1 MSQFIADQVLK
12 IQVLPQGRAGV
23 SFLNWKID
31 PLPLAQRPCSDANNF
46 AGCGLYGICFDDQL
60 IYIGSYLGTNRN
72 GSNFEGDVV
81 SQRWWT
87 HIGAIT
93 SRGHKLHIAKSAI
106 KKLRDKL
113 TETHPMVIG
122 FSSNNDHEL
131 LHKDNGNLGPI
142 RRLLYAANHGQT
154 FLNPNADPCE
164 VLKRFKFTYVR
175 LSPTTTNLTSA
186 SIKAHIED
194 AEKSLIKSWAPVCNT
209 THVPKA
215 ATAVNV
221 QCHEVERLLS
231 EALRTS

>member
-12 IQVLPQGRAGV
+12 VQVLPQGRAGV

-31 PLPLAQRPCSDANNF
+31 PLPLSHRPGSDAKDF

-60 IYIGSYLGTNRN
+60 IYLGSYLGTNRN

-106 KKLRDKL
+106 NKLREKL
-113 TETHPMVIG
+113 TQTHPMVIG

-142 RRLLYAANHGQT
+142 KRLLFAANQGQT
-154 FLNPNADPCE
+154 FLNSNTDPRE

-175 LSPTTTNLTSA
+175 ITPTTENLTSA
-186 SIKAHIED
+186 FLKAHIEH
-194 AEKSLIKSWAPVCNT
+194 AEKSLIKSLAPVCNT
-209 THVPKA
+209 THVPRA
-215 ATAVNV
+215 ATAVHV
-221 QCHEVERLLS
+221 PCHELERLLS
-231 EALRTS
+231 EALRAS

>member
-1 MSQFIADQVLK
+1 MAQFFADQVLS

-31 PLPLAQRPCSDANNF
+31 PLPLAHRPGSDAKDF

-60 IYIGSYLGTNRN
+60 IYIGSYLGTNRK
-72 GSNFEGDVV
+72 GSNFEGDIV

-106 KKLRDKL
+106 KILSDTL
-113 TETHPMVIG
+113 MENHPLVIG
-122 FSSNNDHEL
+122 FRSSNDPKL

-142 RRLLYAANHGQT
+142 KRLLFAATKSQIFFNSNT
-154 FLNPNADPCE
+154 DPQQ
-164 VLKRFKFTYVR
+164 VLRRFRFTYVR
-175 LSPTTTNLTSA
+175 IYPTYTDLTSA
-186 SIKAHIED
+186 AIKAHIEH
-194 AEKSLIKSWAPVCNT
+194 AEKSLIKYLAPVCNT

-215 ATAVNV
+215 ATAVHV
-221 QCHEVERLLS
+221 PCQDVERLLS
-231 EALRTS
+231 EALKIS

>member
-12 IQVLPQGRAGV
+12 IQVLPKGRAGV

-31 PLPLAQRPCSDANNF
+31 PLPLGHRPGADAKDF
-46 AGCGLYGICFDDQL
+46 VGCGLYGICFDDRL
-60 IYIGSYLGTNRN
+60 IYLGSYLGTNRN

-93 SRGHKLHIAKSAI
+93 SRGHKLHIAKFTI
-106 KKLRDKL
+106 NKLREKL
-113 TETHPMVIG
+113 TETHSMVIG
-122 FSSNNDHEL
+122 FSSNNDHKL

-142 RRLLYAANHGQT
+142 RRLLFAANQCQD
-154 FLNPNADPCE
+154 FLNSNADPRE

-175 LSPTTTNLTSA
+175 INTTPSKDTSELL
-186 SIKAHIED
+186 KAHIEH
-194 AEKSLIKSWAPVCNT
+194 AEKSLIKSLAPVCNT

-215 ATAVNV
+215 ATAVHV
-221 QCHEVERLLS
+221 PCQDVERLLS
-231 EALRTS
+231 EALKIS

>member
-31 PLPLAQRPCSDANNF
+31 PLPLSQRPGSDADDF

-60 IYIGSYLGTNRN
+60 IYIGSYLGTNRD

-106 KKLRDKL
+106 NKLRDKL

-122 FSSNNDHEL
+122 FSSNHDQDL

-142 RRLLYAANHGQT
+142 KRLLFAANHAQT
-154 FLNPNADPCE
+154 FLHSDADPRK

-175 LSPTTTNLTSA
+175 ITARAANLTSA
-186 SIKAHIED
+186 HLKAHIED
-194 AEKSLIKSWAPVCNT
+194 AEKSLIKSLAPICNT

-215 ATAVNV
+215 AKAVSISS
-221 QCHEVERLLS
+221 HDLERLLS